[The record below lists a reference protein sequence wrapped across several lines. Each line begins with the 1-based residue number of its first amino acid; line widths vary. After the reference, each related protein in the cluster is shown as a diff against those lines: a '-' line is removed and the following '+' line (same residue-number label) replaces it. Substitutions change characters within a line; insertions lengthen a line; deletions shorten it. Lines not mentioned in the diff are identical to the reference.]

1 MITFGNVAQANAN
14 GIIVTIKGDGILAS
28 LKFAI
33 NKAPFNLVNIAPDS
47 VLVDTQQQGLTATG
61 VITTVLLD
69 TILTLTFN
77 NPVPVAGIAPS
88 IAFIYNSLP

>member
-33 NKAPFNLVNIAPDS
+33 NKAPFNLVNICSRFCISRYSAARS
-47 VLVDTQQQGLTATG
+47 YSNWRNHYC
-61 VITTVLLD
+61 IT
-69 TILTLTFN
+69 
-77 NPVPVAGIAPS
+77 
-88 IAFIYNSLP
+88 